1 MDIVKSKVL
10 TTEMVDFINSKM
22 AEGLSLEGLVLEQF
36 NQKKATKRVSDK
48 VASVEQ
54 ELKNMGYILNNGKYE
69 LEKAEED
76 IPSEIPTKNDDNSNE
91 IKESQSEEINKE
103 ETKNK
108 RSYVSKKQKE
118 KELEQQLKENPYT
131 LLYPNQILNN
141 IDYIARDISANKVKN
156 VGVYNIE
163 EVNQSFKKLQERFF
177 YLPNYLLITVAVRYT
192 ESNLDNFVKSKW
204 VDEFTKVYQTDKRN
218 REFKLEQINPQIK
231 KIEDELENFEGDSE
245 KKKALEKELKRLNSE
260 KKRKQSNIKMNE
272 FVADTSMYSLKQKF
286 PFLSQSDIVNMCV
299 YAFSECAVD
308 YLKEVGDYL

>member
-10 TTEMVDFINSKM
+10 TTEMINFINSKM
-22 AEGLSLEGLVLEQF
+22 AEGISLEGLVLEQF

-48 VASVEQ
+48 VASIEQ

-69 LEKAEED
+69 LEKVEEK
-76 IPSEIPTKNDDNSNE
+76 ISSENTMEIDDNSNK
-91 IKESQSEEINKE
+91 IKKSESEEINKE

-118 KELEQQLKENPYT
+118 KELEEQLKENPYT
-131 LLYPNQILNN
+131 LLYPSEILNS
-141 IDYIARDISANKVKN
+141 IDYIAQDISANKVKN
-156 VGVYNIE
+156 VGVYTID

-192 ESNLDNFVKSKW
+192 QSNLDNFIKSKW

-299 YAFSECAVD
+299 YAFSECVIND
-308 YLKEVGDYL
+308 FKES